1 MNSDEE
7 MPSGRPQQN
16 RDGTISKPR
25 AKRGSDAQMVNNRTP
40 AIDKEKQT
48 RADQIRRKLT
58 QSPSVVNIPTH
69 NQPNSDMV
77 GNDDDQQP
85 MKPTIDYD

>member
-1 MNSDEE
+1 MGSDEE
-7 MPSGRPQQN
+7 MNQENLRRN

-25 AKRGSDAQMVNNRTP
+25 AKRGSEVNNNNRTP
-40 AIDKEKQT
+40 TLDKEKQT

-69 NQPNSDMV
+69 AQPPNSDME

-85 MKPTIDYD
+85 MKPTIDYE